1 VNLEVG
7 SVVYFSM
14 EIALENSIPTYA
26 GGLGVLAGD
35 TLRSAAD
42 QGLPMVGITLVHR
55 KGYFFQRLDAEGRQH
70 EEDVAWPIHDHLE
83 PLDPR
88 ATVEIEGRTVTLRA
102 WRYRVVGATGR
113 EVPVLLLDTDV
124 EGNDPFDR
132 TITDH
137 LYGGDIRYRLCQE
150 VVLGIGGVRM
160 LRSLGMPRPTR
171 YHMNE
176 GHSAFLAVEV
186 FSEELGAG
194 GTPDE
199 ALERTRR
206 RCVFTTHTPVP
217 AGHDRFP
224 VDLVWKV
231 LGAAPVATLRAMK
244 CCDDV
249 VNMTLIGFQLSHY
262 VNGVTKRH
270 SLESRMMFPGHP
282 VGAITNGVHSVTWTS
297 PPFRDL
303 FDRYL
308 SDWRVDS
315 FLLRGAMTIPADAI
329 RKAHLAAKAVLIERI
344 NETTNAG
351 FDLETATLGF
361 ARRMTA
367 YKRPTLLLRDPTAL
381 QTIAREHGPIQI
393 VFAGKTHPHDEE
405 GKGIIQEI
413 LRRQAEPQPG
423 VKIAYLTNYDLELGG
438 RITAGVDVWVNNPR
452 PPAEASGT
460 SGMKAALNGVPSLS
474 VLDGWWLEGH
484 IDDVTGWSVGSTDPE
499 VAARRADDEDARD
512 LVRSLGDRILPLY
525 YGRPYAWIDLMR
537 RTIAFTAS
545 FFNTQRMLQEYVNL
559 AYRDRPAEEPEPAPA
574 PSSSGG

>member
-1 VNLEVG
+1 VSSEAG
-7 SVVYFSM
+7 PIAYFSM
-14 EIALENSIPTYA
+14 EVALENAIPTYA

-42 QGLPMVGITLVHR
+42 QGLSMIGVTLLHR
-55 KGYFFQRLDAEGRQH
+55 KGYLFQRLDPEGRQH
-70 EEDVAWPIHDHLE
+70 EEPVAWPIQDHLE
-83 PLDPR
+83 SLDAR
-88 ATVEIEGRTVTLRA
+88 AAVEIEGRSVSLRA
-102 WRYRVVGATGR
+102 WRYRVKGSNGS
-113 EVPVLLLDTDV
+113 EVPVLLLDTDL
-124 EGNDPFDR
+124 EGNDAFDR

-137 LYGGDIRYRLCQE
+137 LYGGDARYRLCQE

-160 LRSLGMPRPTR
+160 LRSLGIPRPAR

-186 FSEELGAG
+186 FGEELEAGADPG
-194 GTPDE
+194 A
-199 ALERTRR
+199 ALERTKR

-231 LGAAPVATLRAMK
+231 LGPGPVGALRAMK
-244 CCDDV
+244 CCEDV

-262 VNGVTKRH
+262 VNGVTSRH
-270 SLESRMMFPGHP
+270 SQESRMMFPGYP
-282 VGAITNGVHSVTWTS
+282 VGAITNGVHPLTWTS

-303 FDRYL
+303 FDRDIP
-308 SDWRVDS
+308 DWRVDA
-315 FLLRGAMTIPADAI
+315 FLLRGALTIALNAI
-329 RKAHLAAKAVLIERI
+329 RDAHHLAKTALIDRI

-367 YKRPTLLLRDPTAL
+367 YKRPTLLLRDPAAL
-381 QTIAREHGPIQI
+381 DAVAREHGSIQI

-405 GKGIIQEI
+405 GKGLIQQI
-413 LRRQAEPQPG
+413 LRWQNEPRPG
-423 VKIAYLTNYDLELGG
+423 VRIAFLPNYDMELGG
-438 RITAGVDVWVNNPR
+438 LLTSGVDVWVNNPH

-460 SGMKAALNGVPSLS
+460 SGMKAAMNGVPSLS

-484 IDDVTGWSVGSTDPE
+484 IEGVTGWSVGSTDPE
-499 VAARRADDEDARD
+499 KAAGRTDEEDARD
-512 LVRSLGDRILPLY
+512 LLRALSDKVLPLY
-525 YGRPYAWIDLMR
+525 YGASPAWTEVMR
-537 RTIAFTAS
+537 NAIAFTAS

-559 AYRDRPAEEPEPAPA
+559 AYRDRPARD
-574 PSSSGG
+574 

>member
-1 VNLEVG
+1 MEV
-7 SVVYFSM
+7 
-14 EIALENSIPTYA
+14 ALENSIPTYA

-42 QGLPMVGITLVHR
+42 QGLPMTGVSLVHR
-55 KGYFFQRLDAEGRQH
+55 KGYFFQRLDPEGRQH

-83 PLDPR
+83 PLDAR
-88 ATVEIEGRTVTLRA
+88 ATVEIEGRTVSIRA
-102 WRYRVVGATGR
+102 WRYRVAGANGS

-137 LYGGDIRYRLCQE
+137 LYGGDAHYRLCQE

-186 FSEELGAG
+186 FGEELQSGADR
-194 GTPDE
+194 TE

-231 LGAAPVATLRAMK
+231 LGPGPVGALRAMN
-244 CCDDV
+244 CCEDV

-270 SLESRMMFPGHP
+270 SQESRMMFPGYP
-282 VGAITNGVHSVTWTS
+282 VGAITNGVHSGTWTS

-303 FDRYL
+303 FDRHTP
-308 SDWRVDS
+308 DWRVDA
-315 FLLRGAMTIPADAI
+315 FLLRGALTIPSHEI
-329 RKAHLAAKAVLIERI
+329 REAHRLAKTALIERV
-344 NETTNAG
+344 NEETNAG
-351 FDLETATLGF
+351 FDLETVTLGF

-367 YKRPTLLLRDPTAL
+367 YKRPTLLLLDPAAL
-381 QTIAREHGPIQI
+381 EGVARERGPIQI

-405 GKGIIQEI
+405 GKGLIQQI
-413 LRRQAEPQPG
+413 LRRQAEPKPG
-423 VKIAYLTNYDLELGG
+423 VKIAYLPNYDMELGAL
-438 RITAGVDVWVNNPR
+438 ITAGVDVWVNNPR

-460 SGMKAALNGVPSLS
+460 SGMKAAMNGVPSLS

-484 IDDVTGWSVGSTDPE
+484 IEGVTGWSVGSTDPAE
-499 VAARRADDEDARD
+499 GSRRTDEEDARD
-512 LVRSLGDRILPLY
+512 LLHALDDKILPLY
-525 YGRPYAWIDLMR
+525 YGLPDAWNAVMR
-537 RTIAFTAS
+537 NTIAFTAS
-545 FFNTQRMLQEYVNL
+545 FFNTQRMLQEYMNL
-559 AYRDRPAEEPEPAPA
+559 AYRDRPNSTPHPT
-574 PSSSGG
+574 SGP

>member
-1 VNLEVG
+1 VTQEVG
-7 SVVYFSM
+7 PIAYFSM

-70 EEDVAWPIHDHLE
+70 EENVAWPIHDHLE
-83 PLDPR
+83 ALDAR

-102 WRYRVVGATGR
+102 WRYRVRGATGR
-113 EVPVLLLDTDV
+113 DVPVLLLDTDV

-160 LRSLGMPRPTR
+160 LRSLGMPRPER

-176 GHSAFLAVEV
+176 GHSALLAVEV
-186 FSEELGAG
+186 FGEELQGGA
-194 GTPDE
+194 DRNE
-199 ALERTRR
+199 ALERTKR

-231 LGAAPVATLRAMK
+231 LGPGAVGALRAMN
-244 CCDDV
+244 CCEDV

-270 SLESRMMFPGHP
+270 SMESRMMFPGYP
-282 VGAITNGVHSVTWTS
+282 VGAITNGVHSLTWTS
-297 PPFRDL
+297 PPFREL
-303 FDRYL
+303 FDRHL
-308 SDWRVDS
+308 PDWRVDS
-315 FLLRGAMTIPADAI
+315 FLLRGAMTIPADRMRA
-329 RKAHLAAKAVLIERI
+329 AHHIAKSTLVDRV
-344 NETTNAG
+344 NEVTNAG
-351 FDLETATLGF
+351 FDLETVTLGF

-367 YKRPTLLLRDPTAL
+367 YKRPTLLLREPAAL
-381 QTIAREHGPIQI
+381 EAIARERGPIQI
-393 VFAGKTHPHDEE
+393 VFAGKTHPQDEE
-405 GKGIIQEI
+405 GKGLIQQI
-413 LRRQAEPQPG
+413 LRRQANPQPG
-423 VKIAYLTNYDLELGG
+423 VKIAYLPNYDMELGG
-438 RITAGVDVWVNNPR
+438 IITAGVDVWVNNPH

-460 SGMKAALNGVPSLS
+460 SGMKAATNGVPSLS

-484 IDDVTGWSVGSTDPE
+484 IEDVTGWSVGSTDPE
-499 VAARRADDEDARD
+499 AAARRTDEDDARD
-512 LVRSLGDRILPLY
+512 LARLLSEKVLPLY
-525 YGRPYAWIDLMR
+525 YGKPDAWVDLMR
-537 RTIAFTAS
+537 STIAFTAS
-545 FFNTQRMLQEYVNL
+545 FFNTQRMLIEYVNL
-559 AYRDRPAEEPEPAPA
+559 AYRDRPVDEPQPTVA
-574 PSSSGG
+574 SSGG